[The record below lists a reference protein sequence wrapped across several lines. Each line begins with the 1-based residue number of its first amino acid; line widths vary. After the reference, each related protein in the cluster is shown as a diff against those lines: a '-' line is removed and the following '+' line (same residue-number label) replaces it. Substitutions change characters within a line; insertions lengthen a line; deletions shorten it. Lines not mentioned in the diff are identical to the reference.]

1 MKIMN
6 TEPILPL
13 RSDVIVIG
21 SGFAGLSAAIE
32 CRMNGGHVIILE
44 KMKAIGGNS
53 IISDGGIAAPD
64 TAEQHLLGITDS
76 AQMMFEDMMV
86 SGEGLNDPLITKTVC
101 DHALEAYLWSK
112 DVLKVNYMPRVDI
125 FGGHRV
131 PRCYTPDPL
140 SGSTMIMKMRELCES
155 LDINIFKGICVES
168 LILNDDHR
176 VIGLSGD
183 AQYSLDPNH
192 LKKPFQIMASKGII
206 VASGGFAA
214 DTAFIYKINPKLD
227 YTSQTTN
234 KRSTSAEVLEACM
247 AISCAT
253 ANLDQIQWIPWTTND
268 EQGYGNGGLF
278 GDYIVSSSGILIN
291 MKTGDRFVNEQGN
304 RKEVTQK
311 ILNTKDVVGIAD
323 MTAVDKS
330 GWDLSTA
337 LKKGSVKIH
346 QSLEHLAEYYGIPKD
361 RLIKTVNNYN
371 TMILNKQ
378 SDSFGKIIESWMSPI
393 MTAPFYS
400 MRIHPKTHYSC
411 GGLVTDSETH
421 VLDKNGQIIKGLFAA
436 GEVTGLTHGANR
448 LGSCSITE
456 CLVMGRI
463 AGKRILTQ

>member
-1 MKIMN
+1 MIELNHEKRLSMKIMN
-6 TEPILPL
+6 SEPILPL

-32 CRMNGGHVIILE
+32 CRMNGGHVIME

-64 TAEQHLLGITDS
+64 TSEQHLLGITDS

-86 SGEGLNDPLITKTVC
+86 SGEGLNDPMITRTVC

-112 DVLKVNYMPRVDI
+112 EVLKVNYMPRVDI

-140 SGSTMIMKMRELCES
+140 SGSTMIMKMRELCET
-155 LDINIFKGICVES
+155 LDIKIYKGICVES
-168 LILNDDHR
+168 LIINDDHR

-183 AQYSLDPNH
+183 AQYSLDPDH
-192 LKKPFQIMASKGII
+192 LKKPFQLMASKGII

-214 DTAFIYKINPKLD
+214 DAAFIHNVNPKLD
-227 YTSQTTN
+227 YPSQTTN
-234 KRSTSAEVLEACM
+234 KLSTSAEVLEACM

-278 GDYIVSSSGILIN
+278 GDYIISSSGILID

-311 ILNTKDVVGIAD
+311 ILSAKDVIGIAD
-323 MTAVDKS
+323 ALAVEKA
-330 GWDLSTA
+330 GWDLTGA
-337 LKKGSVKIH
+337 LKKGSVKTH
-346 QSLEHLAEYYGIPKD
+346 PSLESLAECYGIPKD
-361 RLIKTVNNYN
+361 QLIETVNHYN
-371 TMILNKQ
+371 MMILSKQ
-378 SDSFGKIIESWMSPI
+378 SDIFGKTIESWMSPLS
-393 MTAPFYS
+393 TAPFYS

-411 GGLVTDSETH
+411 GGLVTDSETQ
-421 VLDKNGQIIKGLFAA
+421 VLDKNGQIIKSLFAA
-436 GEVTGLTHGANR
+436 GEVTGLTHDEAFR
-448 LGSCSITE
+448 D
-456 CLVMGRI
+456 
-463 AGKRILTQ
+463 